1 MIQKMA
7 LVAKGY
13 KYGFRF
19 DAGLFEEGPF
29 YSIFWIEY

>member
-13 KYGFRF
+13 KYHVHFSKQRYV
-19 DAGLFEEGPF
+19 GLVVDLM
-29 YSIFWIEY
+29 